1 VKHGVALALTGAWI
15 LGQSMAL
22 SSWGGAALAAA
33 FLCAIAGGELGRR
46 RNLAD
51 ARKCDPAYG
60 GLMRISESPPN
71 T

>member
-1 VKHGVALALTGAWI
+1 LALTGAWI

-33 FLCAIAGGELGRR
+33 FLCAIAGELGRR

-51 ARKCDPAYG
+51 ARLTAG
-60 GLMRISESPPN
+60 
-71 T
+71 